1 MYLLLTVLAT
11 SVIVC
16 VVSCGSVSIDINIHT
31 ITTELLLLPDCRK
44 IYEKIYEIVY
54 RTN

>member
-1 MYLLLTVLAT
+1 MYLLLTGLAT

-31 ITTELLLLPDCRK
+31 ITTELLLLR
-44 IYEKIYEIVY
+44 V
-54 RTN
+54 RTVTRLQKNI